1 MMSSLSIKVN
11 IANRVYPM
19 TIAWEDEEIVRNAAK
34 LIDQKIKEF
43 EQAYAVKDKQDV
55 LSMCALQFVVE
66 KLKLEKKP
74 IVEDES
80 VVEKLEELE
89 QFVSDYLRDK

>member
-1 MMSSLSIKVN
+1 
-11 IANRVYPM
+11 M
-19 TIAWEDEEIVRNAAK
+19 TIAWEDEELVRSAAK

-66 KLKLEKKP
+66 KMKLEKKP
-74 IVEDES
+74 VVEDES

-89 QFVSDYLRDK
+89 QFVSEYLRDK